1 MAVIGLLALALVA
14 LVVGLISGDAMWTI
28 LAIVLTVVAAVL
40 SGRLVGNR
48 GRQGSPRGADKTR
61 PVEVPVAN
69 NAPPKDTVSSRIK
82 ANTPTVTAPDPFPV
96 AKPQEYVRAAVPQ
109 STLTVTRV
117 QLMSDDADLDRPE
130 PLVPEVWV
138 VDGLPEYH
146 VFGCAT
152 LAAAAEPIPYDQAIS
167 DGFMPCTSCNPD
179 ASVFQ
184 TPPPDA
190 QTPAALTVD
199 EVWVM
204 DGEPDYHLL
213 ICSMLDD
220 RAEAVPYP
228 QAVEDG
234 FAPCELC
241 DPDAEFAST
250 EPPSSDGWYE
260 QPSLQ
265 RLAAASVIPVTIGE
279 DEPVVAAEYVEPDEF
294 TEAPE
299 PEPVLPAAIVA
310 EPEPLPE
317 PVLEVAPEPEPEPV
331 LAVQPEPE
339 PAPLPEPEP
348 VLEVVAEPKPV
359 AVPEPAYEPTPA
371 AAFSEAPA
379 AAFSSPDPFAA
390 ALSEL
395 DVPLIAVLDT
405 DVWVVDGKLRYHRR
419 DCLMIKQVN
428 AVPIPIDKAKADGF
442 LPCPLCNP
450 GR

>member
-1 MAVIGLLALALVA
+1 MAVLGLLALALVA

-48 GRQGSPRGADKTR
+48 GRRGSPRSAGNTR

-69 NAPPKDTVSSRIK
+69 DAPPKDTVSSRIK
-82 ANTPTVTAPDPFPV
+82 ANTPTVTAPDPFPA
-96 AKPQEYVRAAVPQ
+96 AKPQDYVRAAVPQ

-138 VDGLPEYH
+138 VDGLPDYH
-146 VFGCAT
+146 VFGCST

-184 TPPPDA
+184 TPPPPEA
-190 QTPAALTVD
+190 QPAAAPAVD

-213 ICSMLDD
+213 ICSVLDD
-220 RAEAVPYP
+220 RAEAVPYA
-228 QAVEDG
+228 QAIEDG

-250 EPPSSDGWYE
+250 EPPSSDAWYE

-279 DEPVVAAEYVEPDEF
+279 DEPVVAAEYVEPDEI
-294 TEAPE
+294 TEV
-299 PEPVLPAAIVA
+299 PEPVQPAAIVA

-317 PVLEVAPEPEPEPV
+317 PEPEPEPEPTPV
-331 LAVQPEPE
+331 
-339 PAPLPEPEP
+339 PEPEP
-348 VLEVVAEPKPV
+348 VAAEPEPV
-359 AVPEPAYEPTPA
+359 AAEPAYEPTPA

-379 AAFSSPDPFAA
+379 APFSSRDPFAA

-419 DCLMIKQVN
+419 DCMMIKHVN